1 MVDRR
6 DDKLIMAKLDDETKR
21 FNFLKVSLEQLT
33 DSEEG
38 LAF

>member
-1 MVDRR
+1 MVEKR

-21 FNFLKVSLEQLT
+21 FNYLRVSLEKIV

-38 LAF
+38 NL